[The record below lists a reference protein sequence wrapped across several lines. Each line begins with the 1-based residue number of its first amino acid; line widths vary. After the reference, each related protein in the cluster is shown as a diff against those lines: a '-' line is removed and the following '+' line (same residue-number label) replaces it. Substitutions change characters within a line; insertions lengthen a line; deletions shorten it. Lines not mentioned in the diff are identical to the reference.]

1 MCRRPRNGVTPVTLA
16 GIAALALLDL
26 VATSHAGAQTASR
39 AQERPP
45 AAPAPGRPEPKSRP
59 RGAELRVTSK
69 AAADLLRPP
78 PSGSGRYD
86 PGAIDW
92 REVPPWRQTTFFG
105 IRAQGQFFV
114 YVVDCS
120 GSMLDDDRL
129 IRAKGELRQSINRLQ
144 YPQRFHVIFY
154 NDHPIPMLG
163 DLPRSADLT
172 AKNQMSHWLRL
183 IAADG
188 GTEPRGAM
196 AMALS
201 LRPDAIFLLSDGAFP
216 EGAVESIATRNP
228 RKIPIHCIDLSGGLA
243 GDQLARIARGSG
255 GQYASRPPRS
265 DELTP

>member
-1 MCRRPRNGVTPVTLA
+1 MCRRPRNGVPPASPAGILTLA
-16 GIAALALLDL
+16 FLAL
-26 VATSHAGAQTASR
+26 VAPPYAGAQTSAPPP
-39 AQERPP
+39 ERPP
-45 AAPAPGRPEPKSRP
+45 AAPARPDPKAKP
-59 RGAELRVTSK
+59 RDAELRVTSK

-78 PSGSGRYD
+78 TSGAGRYD

-92 REVPPWRQTTFFG
+92 REVPPWRQASFFG

-129 IRAKGELRQSINRLQ
+129 VRAKGELRQSINRLQ

-154 NDHPIPMLG
+154 NDHPLPMLG

-172 AKNQMSHWLRL
+172 AKYQMSQWLRL
-183 IAADG
+183 IVPDG

-196 AMALS
+196 SMALS
-201 LRPDAIFLLSDGAFP
+201 LRPDAVFLLSDGAFP
-216 EGAVESIATRNP
+216 DGAVESIAGRNP

-243 GDQLARIARGSG
+243 GDQLARIARESG